1 MSRVQLS
8 DLVDAALEAS
18 VVGSFSRA
26 GYAARS
32 RLEHWEAPGDLAGR
46 VAIVTGASSG
56 IGRETALELARL
68 GATVWMV
75 GRDRRRTEDAAH
87 QARALGAGAVVEP
100 VVLDVTDAQA
110 VRAFAARVT
119 AAHERLDVLVH
130 AAGALYPTY
139 RSAPDGG
146 ELTVATAVLA
156 PFRLTWLLGP
166 LLRRSGSANIVTVSS
181 GGMYTQRF
189 DLDRLEMPPDHYRGT
204 TAYARA
210 KRAQVVL
217 SHEWARRWG
226 PDGVAS
232 YASHPGWVD
241 TPGLA
246 SGLPGFAR
254 LGPLLRT
261 PGARGRHGG
270 LAGGRRGAAVARVRR
285 VDRGVLPRPAP
296 ARRAPSALDGPR
308 PLGGRGPGAVGLV
321 RVPHGW
327 AGATRR
333 GRGQRARVRPAGA
346 PRAPSPTPCRRRRT
360 ASRPRCRPRGGAARG
375 RASRGSARPRRP
387 RGARCPRRR
396 RSR

>member
-1 MSRVQLS
+1 MSGVRLS
-8 DLVDAALEAS
+8 DLVDVALEAT

-26 GYAARS
+26 GYASRS
-32 RLEHWEAPGDLAGR
+32 RLEHWGAPGGLAGR

-75 GRDRRRTEDAAH
+75 GRDARRTEDTAH
-87 QARALGAGAVVEP
+87 QARALDANVAVEP
-100 VVLDVTDAQA
+100 VLLDVTDAQA
-110 VRAFAARVT
+110 VRAFAARVM

-130 AAGALYPTY
+130 AAGALYSTY
-139 RSAPDGG
+139 RSAPDGS

-156 PFRLTWLLGP
+156 PFHLTSLLGP
-166 LLRRSGSANIVTVSS
+166 VLHRSGKANIVTVSS

-189 DLDRLEMPPDHYRGT
+189 DLDRLEMPPDRYRGT

-226 PDGVAS
+226 RYGVAS

-261 PGARGRHGG
+261 PAQGADTVVWLAAGEARQSHVSAPSTEGFFHDRRRRGEHHLPWTARGRSGAEGRELWDWCTSRTGG
-270 LAGGRRGAAVARVRR
+270 LAYTPPPATAA
-285 VDRGVLPRPAP
+285 GE
-296 ARRAPSALDGPR
+296 
-308 PLGGRGPGAVGLV
+308 
-321 RVPHGW
+321 
-327 AGATRR
+327 
-333 GRGQRARVRPAGA
+333 QR
-346 PRAPSPTPCRRRRT
+346 
-360 ASRPRCRPRGGAARG
+360 
-375 RASRGSARPRRP
+375 
-387 RGARCPRRR
+387 
-396 RSR
+396 